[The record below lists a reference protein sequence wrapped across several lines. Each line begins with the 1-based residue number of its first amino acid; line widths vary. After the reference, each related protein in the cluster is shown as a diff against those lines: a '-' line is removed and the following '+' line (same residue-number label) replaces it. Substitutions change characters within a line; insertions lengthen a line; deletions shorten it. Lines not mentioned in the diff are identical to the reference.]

1 MRTFK
6 SLQDLA
12 ALKKE
17 MKQGKEG
24 VAKQTIDKFVLKE
37 RKEIHLPRCL
47 PNGVP
52 GNIKIIHIIIL

>member
-1 MRTFK
+1 MATFK

-24 VAKQTIDKFVLKE
+24 EAKQTTDKIVLKE

-52 GNIKIIHIIIL
+52 GDIKTIHIIIL